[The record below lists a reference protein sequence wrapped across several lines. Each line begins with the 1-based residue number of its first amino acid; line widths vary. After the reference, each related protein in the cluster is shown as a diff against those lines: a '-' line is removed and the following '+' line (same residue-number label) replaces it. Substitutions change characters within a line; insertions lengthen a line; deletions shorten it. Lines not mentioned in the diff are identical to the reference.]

1 MFSPLTL
8 DPVWANSQGIAPLLP
23 NAMATLPSRGLR
35 QALVAPP
42 HARGLSRGEAARYVG
57 ISPAKFDELVRA
69 GLMPGAKRIGARRV
83 WDVRAVDLAFD
94 ALPEDTAADANPWD
108 D

>member
-1 MFSPLTL
+1 MTTE
-8 DPVWANSQGIAPLLP
+8 VIRAHSQGIVVLFRSLMTSVSTQAPARLP
-23 NAMATLPSRGLR
+23 
-35 QALVAPP
+35 VAPP
-42 HARGLSRGEAARYVG
+42 HARGLSRTEAARYVG

-69 GLMPGAKRIGARRV
+69 GLMPGPKRIGARRV

-94 ALPEDTAADANPWD
+94 ALPEDAADANPWD

>member
-1 MFSPLTL
+1 
-8 DPVWANSQGIAPLLP
+8 
-23 NAMATLPSRGLR
+23 MAALSSRDSR
-35 QALVAPP
+35 QALIAPP

-57 ISPAKFDELVRA
+57 ISPAKFDELVRT
-69 GLMPGAKRIGARRV
+69 GLMPAPKRIGARRV

-94 ALPEDTAADANPWD
+94 DLPCDVAGDANPWD